1 MSRATR
7 EAYGQTL
14 VELVNE
20 GHDIVAVD
28 ADLAGSTKLADL
40 QKAFPQRMVDVGIA
54 EQNMVGVA
62 SGLSLTGRTVFTGS
76 FAVFAT
82 GRAYDQ
88 IRNTVCDSGLNVK
101 ICPTHA
107 GITVGEDGAT
117 HQSLE
122 DIGMMRAL
130 PQMRVLVPADYNATK
145 AALRLAA
152 EADGPFYVRMGR
164 HKVAD
169 IYDESFKGGLPF
181 ANVLREGTDVTIA
194 ACGVEVAQAL
204 AAADLLAEEKISAE
218 VIDVFSVK
226 PLDEEVI
233 LASAEKTRHVVT
245 VEEHNVATGL
255 GAAVAEL
262 LAEQLPTPMRFAG
275 MRTFGTSAPGDVLLS
290 HFGLDAEGIAARVRE
305 FLLSW
310 PRASAATPQVSI
322 ACERNDGNAAGQRL
336 VRVARRFQPGIYFVW
351 IPGFLCGNAGSGPGF
366 SPGERRKLGVSAVR
380 GGHALGFWRQL
391 IQNRDKYV
399 LSDPC
404 KHAL

>member
-1 MSRATR
+1 M
-7 EAYGQTL
+7 
-14 VELVNE
+14 
-20 GHDIVAVD
+20 
-28 ADLAGSTKLADL
+28 
-40 QKAFPQRMVDVGIA
+40 
-54 EQNMVGVA
+54 
-62 SGLSLTGRTVFTGS
+62 
-76 FAVFAT
+76 FAT

-107 GITVGEDGAT
+107 GMTVGEDGAT

-181 ANVLREGTDVTIA
+181 ANVLREGADVTIA

-218 VIDVFSVK
+218 VIDVFSIK
-226 PLDEEVI
+226 PLDEEII

-305 FLLSW
+305 FLLS
-310 PRASAATPQVSI
+310 
-322 ACERNDGNAAGQRL
+322 
-336 VRVARRFQPGIYFVW
+336 
-351 IPGFLCGNAGSGPGF
+351 
-366 SPGERRKLGVSAVR
+366 
-380 GGHALGFWRQL
+380 
-391 IQNRDKYV
+391 
-399 LSDPC
+399 
-404 KHAL
+404 